1 MEFTWNCPECSA
13 IGRTAVSE
21 SLSELKCPRCGYDRP
36 IAAGSIVAGELAACA
51 YCASTDL
58 YVQKDFPHGLGLAI
72 VVVGL
77 AVSTVFY
84 YFDMPFW
91 TMFILILSAVLDF
104 VLYKYVPEVTICYRC
119 LTQSRGEGSNPGGR
133 YAPFD
138 LAIGERYRQER
149 IRAEELRG
157 RAAAEA
163 DSAAN
168 RLDSPIEPRA
178 R

>member
-1 MEFTWNCPECSA
+1 MEFTWNCPRCSA
-13 IGRTAVSE
+13 IARSAALE
-21 SLSELKCPRCGYDRP
+21 SRAELKCPECGYDRP
-36 IAAGSIVAGELAACA
+36 IAAGSIAAGELAACA

-77 AVSTVFY
+77 AVSTLFY

-91 TMFILILSAVLDF
+91 TMFVLILSAVLDF

-119 LTQSRGEGSNPGGR
+119 LSQCRGGGSNPGSR
-133 YAPFD
+133 YLPFD

-149 IRAEELRG
+149 IRAEELRS
-157 RAAAEA
+157 RAAEA
-163 DSAAN
+163 EAN
-168 RLDSPIEPRA
+168 RADSSIEPQA

>member
-1 MEFTWNCPECSA
+1 MEFTWNCPRCSA
-13 IGRTAVSE
+13 IARAAALE
-21 SLSELKCPRCGYDRP
+21 SIAELKCPECGYDRP
-36 IAAGSIVAGELAACA
+36 IAADSIASGELVSCA
-51 YCASTDL
+51 YCGSTDL

-77 AVSTVFY
+77 AVSTLFY

-91 TMFILILSAVLDF
+91 TMFVLILSAVLDF

-119 LTQSRGEGSNPGGR
+119 LSQCRGGGSNPGTR
-133 YAPFD
+133 YKPFD

-163 DSAAN
+163 EAN
-168 RLDSPIEPRA
+168 RADSSIEPQA